1 MVFSRSDH
9 GTSDFL
15 ELLQRERPELLS
27 RFGTGAFGTTPLPDS
42 PTASWKGQRV
52 PTPSLM
58 DLYDNLLEGTT
69 ILAAVYNEGV
79 IIAGDRQATAG
90 FQVGERR
97 IRKVYEVDTY
107 SAIAIAGV
115 AGPAMEMAKL
125 FQVQVEFYEKIEG
138 SSLSLD
144 GKANSLSN
152 MVKSN
157 LPMALQGLV
166 VVPIFVGYDLKRKQ
180 GKIFKY
186 DAIGGQ
192 YEESEYY
199 ATGSGGKDAQ
209 ATLKKLYRPDISRD
223 GVLQIATEALW
234 DAADEDVATGGPDFI
249 REIYPTIKVIDSTG
263 ISDIPDA
270 DVKALYTELL
280 DKLRSGLP
288 VERL

>member
-1 MVFSRSDH
+1 MAFSGSDH
-9 GTSDFL
+9 RTSDFL

-27 RFGTGAFGTTPLPDS
+27 RSGTGAFGTTPLPDS
-42 PTASWKGQRV
+42 PAANWKGQRV

-58 DLYDNLLEGTT
+58 DLYDSLLEGTT
-69 ILAAVYNEGV
+69 ILAAVYNEGI

-97 IRKVYEVDTY
+97 IRKVYEVDTC

-138 SSLSLD
+138 SPLSLE

-166 VVPIFVGYDLKRKQ
+166 VVPIFAGYDLKRKQ

-209 ATLKKLYRPDISRD
+209 ATLKKLYSPDMPRD
-223 GVLQIATEALW
+223 GALKIVAEALW

-263 ISDIPDA
+263 ISDIPDEE
-270 DVKALYTELL
+270 VKTLYTELL
-280 DKLRSGLP
+280 DKLRN
-288 VERL
+288 

>member
-138 SSLSLD
+138 SSLSLE